1 MKKRHAWIPSAL
13 QRLNQIVP
21 MVAGILLLWS
31 FKTSGLAQTIDLVIY
46 DLVVTHRP
54 APLGSDQPIT
64 LIGIEE
70 GDIRQF
76 GWPINDALFC
86 RAFDL
91 LKAGGAAAIGFDIYR
106 DKGVGE
112 NQQCLND
119 RFRGDPK
126 LVSIFNVAAEIDAV
140 PGTPGERQSYNDLS
154 LDSDGVLRRDL
165 VHVSGQDE
173 RTVSFPMR
181 VMEVAMEDA
190 SLRMA
195 FERGD
200 YADAWLDQ
208 GSGGYQNESEAGLGM
223 QRLLLFR
230 QPGSYRQFSLSQ
242 LLKGEVPEESLYN
255 QIVLIGSTAASLRD
269 LFEVPHSR
277 FLKGR
282 DLFQIPGIEIHA
294 NRISSLLDVRANAG
308 FTGWAMPADGNTL
321 LLVLCGGLG
330 LLLGEKVTNLR
341 RSILIVFF
349 LTVGL
354 GTVLVTL
361 LINHIWIGITMPL
374 AGMISMSGTAW
385 LRRGI
390 TSQLHSQQIRRLLGQ
405 TTSPAVAQQL
415 WEKREELLSNGRF
428 EGRQLPVTVLFLD
441 TASFTSVS
449 ERLNPKEL
457 LEWLNRG
464 MAICVRAVTKHGGM
478 VNKFTGDGMLAV
490 FGVPVPR
497 HPGTEAS
504 EAIAA
509 AREIHAGL
517 QGLNMALR
525 REGKPAMRMRIG
537 LTSGE
542 VLAGSIGSAERMEYA
557 IIGDTVNCAARLES
571 LSKESH
577 RSVLR
582 VLLCAQTLELLDED
596 VRNDLRVENWGMVQV
611 KGRDQSLQVF
621 ELRMDNARE
630 GKRASPV

>member
-1 MKKRHAWIPSAL
+1 MKRRHAWIQPVR
-13 QRLNQIVP
+13 QRLNQIAP
-21 MVAGILLLWS
+21 TVAGILLLWS
-31 FKTSGLAQTIDLVIY
+31 FKASGLAQTIDLVIY
-46 DLVVTHRP
+46 DLVITHRP
-54 APLGSDQPIT
+54 APLGSAQPIT

-91 LKAGGAAAIGFDIYR
+91 LKAGGAAAIGFDVYR

-112 NQQCLND
+112 QQQCLKD
-119 RFRGDPK
+119 RFREEPK
-126 LVSIFNVAAEIDAV
+126 LVSIFNVAAEIGAV
-140 PGTPGERQSYNDLS
+140 PETPSKRQAYNDLS
-154 LDSDGVLRRDL
+154 IDSDGVLRRDL
-165 VHVSGQDE
+165 VHVTGQDE
-173 RTVSFPMR
+173 KTVSFPMR
-181 VMEVAMEDA
+181 VMEVALDDT

-223 QRLLLFR
+223 QRLLVFR

-242 LLKGEVPEESLYN
+242 LLQGEVPATDISN
-255 QIVLIGSTAASLRD
+255 QIVLIGSTAPSLRD

-277 FLKGR
+277 FHKGKE
-282 DLFQIPGIEIHA
+282 LFQIPGIEIHA
-294 NRISSLLDVRANAG
+294 NRLSALLDVRTDAA
-308 FTGWAMPADGNTL
+308 FTDWTMPADGNTF
-321 LLVLCGGLG
+321 LLVLCGSLG
-330 LLLGEKVTNLR
+330 LLLGEKVPNMR
-341 RSILIVFF
+341 RSILIVSF

-361 LINHIWIGITMPL
+361 LVNHIWIGITMPL
-374 AGMISMSGTAW
+374 AGLISMSGTAW
-385 LRRGI
+385 LRRGA

-415 WEKREELLSNGRF
+415 WEKREELLSDGRF

-441 TASFTSVS
+441 TAAFTSVS

-464 MAICVRAVTKHGGM
+464 MAICVQAVTDHGGM

-497 HPGTEAS
+497 QPGTEAS
-504 EAIAA
+504 EAISA

-517 QGLNMALR
+517 KRLNEELR
-525 REGKPAMRMRIG
+525 REGNPAMRMRIS

-571 LSKESH
+571 LSKDQHHSI
-577 RSVLR
+577 LR
-582 VLLCAQTLELLDED
+582 VLLCAQTLELLDGD
-596 VRNDLRVENWGMVQV
+596 VRRNLLVENWGMVQV

-621 ELRMDNARE
+621 ELRMDNEQE
-630 GKRASPV
+630 GMPASPQ

>member
-1 MKKRHAWIPSAL
+1 MKKRHPWILPVRR
-13 QRLNQIVP
+13 RLNQIVP
-21 MVAGILLLWS
+21 MIAGVLLLWS
-31 FKTSGLAQTIDLVIY
+31 FKASGLAQTVDLIIY

-76 GWPINDALFC
+76 GWPIDDALFC
-86 RAFDL
+86 RAFDR
-91 LKAGGAAAIGFDIYR
+91 LKAAGVAAIGFDIYR

-112 NQQCLND
+112 NQQCLKD
-119 RFRGDPK
+119 RFREDPK

-140 PGTPGERQSYNDLS
+140 PETPRYRQSYNDLS

-165 VHVSGQDE
+165 VHVSEQDE

-181 VMEVAMEDA
+181 VMEVALEDT
-190 SLRMA
+190 SLRLA

-242 LLKGEVPEESLYN
+242 LLEGEVPAEHLSN
-255 QIVLIGSTAASLRD
+255 QIVLIGSTAPSLRD
-269 LFEVPHSR
+269 LFEVPQSR
-277 FLKGR
+277 FHKGQE
-282 DLFQIPGIEIHA
+282 LFQISGIEIHA
-294 NRISSLLDVRANAG
+294 NRISALLDLRKDGV
-308 FTGWAMPADGNTL
+308 FTGWTMPADGNTL
-321 LLVLCGGLG
+321 LLVICGSLG
-330 LLLGEKVTNLR
+330 LLLGEKVPNLR
-341 RSILIVFF
+341 RSILIVSF
-349 LTVGL
+349 LTIGL

-361 LINHIWIGITMPL
+361 LVNQIWIGITMPL
-374 AGMISMSGTAW
+374 VGMISMSGTAW
-385 LRRGI
+385 LRRGAA
-390 TSQLHSQQIRRLLGQ
+390 SQLHSQQIRRLLGQ

-415 WEKREELLSNGRF
+415 WEKREELLSDGRF

-464 MAICVRAVTKHGGM
+464 MAICVQAVTDHGGM

-497 HPGTEAS
+497 QPGTEAS

-517 QGLNMALR
+517 QRLNVELH
-525 REGKPAMRMRIG
+525 RESKPAMRMRIG

-571 LSKESH
+571 LSKDSH

-582 VLLCAQTLELLDED
+582 VLLCAQTLDLLDD
-596 VRNDLRVENWGMVQV
+596 AARRDLLVENWGLVQV

-621 ELRMDNARE
+621 ELRLDNELE
-630 GKRASPV
+630 GKPASPL